1 MKKIYS
7 IFFAAI
13 VLTACSSSPK
23 ANNESEI
30 GDPIVALE
38 EVTEPTTDLNIDSLK
53 KAVAEDIISWGAK
66 DAYFDE
72 DNFFIYCV
80 DPQSLSAPA
89 NEVAKAMFPMV
100 QEVPGVKGCIVM
112 DYSTKKELGRYE
124 K

>member
-7 IFFAAI
+7 ILYAAS
-13 VLTACSSSPK
+13 VLITACSSPK
-23 ANNESEI
+23 TDNATEI
-30 GDPIVALE
+30 VEPLVID
-38 EVTEPTTDLNIDSLK
+38 EPTTNPNIDSLK
-53 KAVAEDIISWGAK
+53 KAAAKDIISWGAK

-80 DPQSLSAPA
+80 DPQDISTTA

-100 QEVPGVKGCIVM
+100 HEVPGVKGCIVM